1 MDALIMFA
9 FIVAGLAVLSAVATS
24 FGVDSRDGS
33 RDPHAPTEPVGLA

>member
-9 FIVAGLAVLSAVATS
+9 FIVAGLAVLSAAAMS

-33 RDPHAPTEPVGLA
+33 GDPYAPTVPARPL

>member
-9 FIVAGLAVLSAVATS
+9 FIVAVLALLSAVATS

-33 RDPHAPTEPVGLA
+33 RDPYAPTEPVRPR